1 MEGKMDLQGVF
12 QGGPNN
18 EEEKAVGEMMM
29 EDTMEYDQQ
38 EGQSELNV
46 SKFMSNEY
54 SQVYGGKG
62 QIKE

>member
-1 MEGKMDLQGVF
+1 
-12 QGGPNN
+12 
-18 EEEKAVGEMMM
+18 MMM

-62 QIKE
+62 